1 MQLRPLLGD
10 QVVAADEA
18 ADLPL
23 LLGEADL
30 HASIIE
36 RHIRLIAHES

>member
-10 QVVAADEA
+10 QVVTTDEA

-30 HASIIE
+30 RTII
-36 RHIRLIAHES
+36 SVT